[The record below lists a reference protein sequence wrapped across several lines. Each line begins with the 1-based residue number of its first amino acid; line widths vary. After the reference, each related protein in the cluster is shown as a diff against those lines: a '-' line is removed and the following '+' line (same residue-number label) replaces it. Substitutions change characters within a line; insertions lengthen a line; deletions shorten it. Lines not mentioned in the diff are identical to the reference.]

1 MHYTVGITS
10 WCWPDFSATA
20 MPEIKKAGL
29 DALQLQ
35 VGNWEDGLPLSD
47 KERQKAYME
56 AAAAAGLKLL
66 PVSVNTVCQHP
77 FTEGLDTPDGTIALR
92 ALDAGIEAA
101 AGMKAEGITV
111 PNFGRNKILDPAG
124 LENTILALRHAC
136 EYALALGI
144 NVYTENLLSSSGLE
158 QLFADCPFPNLYFLF
173 DSHNYQL
180 HGLDFAV
187 DVLQSWYGRT
197 GSHLHVKAGTREG
210 SALLGSGDSP
220 VEDVL
225 AFLKEKDY
233 AGSIVLEN
241 DYVNPPLRSKDLRFM
256 LEDIRFI
263 RRRMAEA

>member
-1 MHYTVGITS
+1 MNYSIGITS
-10 WCWPDFSATA
+10 WCWPDFSAAA

-47 KERQKAYME
+47 KALQKAYAE

-77 FTEGLDTPDGTIALR
+77 FTEGLDTPDGSVALK
-92 ALDAGIEAA
+92 ALDAGVEAA

-111 PNFGRNKILDPAG
+111 PNFGRNKILSPAG
-124 LENTILALRHAC
+124 LENTILA
-136 EYALALGI
+136 
-144 NVYTENLLSSSGLE
+144 TENLLSSSGLE
-158 QLFADCPFPNLYFLF
+158 QLLADCPFPNLYFLF
-173 DSHNYQL
+173 DSHNYRL
-180 HGLDFAV
+180 HGLDYAV

-210 SALLGSGDSP
+210 SAPLGSGDSP

>member
-10 WCWPDFSATA
+10 WCWPDFSVAS
-20 MPEIKKAGL
+20 MPEIKKAGI

-35 VGNWEDGLPLSD
+35 VGSWEDGLPLSKKD
-47 KERQKAYME
+47 LQKEYTE

-66 PVSVNTVCQHP
+66 PVSVNTVCQYP
-77 FTEGLDTPDGTIALR
+77 FIEGLDTPDGAIALK

-101 AGMKAEGITV
+101 AEMKAEGITV
-111 PNFGRNKILDPAG
+111 PNFGKNKILDPAHR
-124 LENTILALRHAC
+124 ENTVLALHHAC
-136 EYALALGI
+136 EYALTLGV
-144 NVYTENLLSSSGLE
+144 NVYTENLLSSSELG
-158 QLFADCPFPNLYFLF
+158 QLSADCPFPNLYLLF

-180 HGLDFAV
+180 HDLDYAV
-187 DVLQSWYGRT
+187 DVLQSWYDRT
-197 GSHLHVKAGTREG
+197 GSHFHVKAGTREG
-210 SALLGSGDSP
+210 SALLDSGNSP

-241 DYVNPPLRSKDLRFM
+241 DYVNPPLCSKDLRYM

-263 RRRMAEA
+263 RQRMAGA

>member
-1 MHYTVGITS
+1 MTYSIGITS
-10 WCWPDFSATA
+10 WCWPDFSTA
-20 MPEIKKAGL
+20 AIPAIKMAGI

-35 VGNWEDGLPLSD
+35 IGSWEDNLPLSD
-47 KERQKAYME
+47 KELQNEYIE
-56 AAAAAGLKLL
+56 AAAAASLRLL
-66 PVSVNTVCQHP
+66 PVSANTVCQHP
-77 FTEGLDTPDGTIALR
+77 FTEGLDTPDGTIALK

-101 AGMKAEGITV
+101 ANLKAEGITV
-111 PNFGRNKILDPAG
+111 PNFGRNKILNTAG
-124 LENTILALRHAC
+124 YENTVLALRHAC
-136 EYALALGI
+136 EYALALGV
-144 NVYTENLLSSSGLE
+144 NVYTENLLSVSGLE

-180 HGLDFAV
+180 HGLDYAV

-197 GSHLHVKAGTREG
+197 GSHLHVKAGTRES
-210 SALLGSGDSP
+210 SALLNSGDSP

-241 DYVNPPLRSKDLRFM
+241 DYVNPPLCSKDLRFI

-263 RRRMAEA
+263 CQRMA